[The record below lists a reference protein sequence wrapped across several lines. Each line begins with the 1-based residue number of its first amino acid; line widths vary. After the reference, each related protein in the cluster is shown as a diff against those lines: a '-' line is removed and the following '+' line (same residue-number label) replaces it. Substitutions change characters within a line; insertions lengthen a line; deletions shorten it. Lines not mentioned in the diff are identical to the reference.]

1 MFRVARCIT
10 IGQNP
15 LACPVML
22 QVGQCQRTNLRGGLD
37 EMAQTVNV
45 NQWAKLGA
53 AARLKEIQ
61 EELGSI
67 YRAFPD
73 LKGQRSLAT
82 GASAGGRQKRKRF
95 SAAGKAAISEGM
107 RKYWARRKA
116 KAAKAAGK

>member
-1 MFRVARCIT
+1 M
-10 IGQNP
+10 P
-15 LACPVML
+15 
-22 QVGQCQRTNLRGGLD
+22 RTVDR
-37 EMAQTVNV
+37 

-61 EELGSI
+61 EELAAI

-73 LKGQRSLAT
+73 LRGQRRST
-82 GASAGGRQKRKRF
+82 IGVSSGTRQKRKRF